1 MKRLEEEMV
10 RLESLINTNNSTVS
24 NTVERSN
31 NNLNSP
37 YSDSDEEDK
46 KLTTTKSN
54 LEEIQVSPIPTL
66 TSRQNSFEDT
76 SPNTSHYFEDDQ
88 AYSPTF
94 LALDE

>member
-1 MKRLEEEMV
+1 MARLE
-10 RLESLINTNNSTVS
+10 LLINTNNSTVS
-24 NTVERSN
+24 NNADRSN

-54 LEEIQVSPIPTL
+54 LEEIQVSPILPTL

-88 AYSPTF
+88 GYSPTF